1 VIPYWLQLIAGTG
14 ITAIVVYGSIFDI
27 PRDWLKSKSC
37 ILKEFLSCSLCVG
50 FWSGFV
56 MSHFINDTLVQHV
69 VVGFAVSATSWLY
82 DSVVGANQ
90 AREVFLTKK
99 IQENK

>member
-1 VIPYWLQLIAGTG
+1 VISDWLQLVAGTG
-14 ITAIVVYGSIFDI
+14 ITAIVVYGSIFNI

-56 MSHFINDTLVQHV
+56 LSHFVNDTVIQHAV
-69 VVGFAVSATSWLY
+69 LGFATSATSWLY

>member
-1 VIPYWLQLIAGTG
+1 MIPDWLQLVAGTG
-14 ITAIVVYGSIFDI
+14 ITAIIVYGSIFNI

-37 ILKEFLSCSLCVG
+37 ILKEFLGCSLCVG

-56 MSHFINDTLVQHV
+56 LSYSVNSTIIQHV
-69 VVGFAVSATSWLY
+69 ILGFATSATSWLY
-82 DSVVGANQ
+82 DSVVGVNQ

-99 IQENK
+99 IQKNK